1 MEPIIH
7 SIFEKQTSTW
17 QYIVACPQSRQA
29 VIIDP
34 VLDFDPTKLEI
45 TTASADGLL
54 ELVASRNY
62 IIVRL
67 LETHAH
73 ADHLTSAYYIQQN
86 LLAATNHHARVTEF
100 VKCRRHFLRS
110 TTYLRKNWTKH
121 LAIFSKT
128 MKSFQS
134 VL

>member
-45 TTASADGLL
+45 TSALADGLL
-54 ELVASRNY
+54 GLAASRNY

-73 ADHLTSAYYIQQN
+73 ADH
-86 LLAATNHHARVTEF
+86 
-100 VKCRRHFLRS
+100 HF
-110 TTYLRKNWTKH
+110 
-121 LAIFSKT
+121 
-128 MKSFQS
+128 S
-134 VL
+134 VLYPTEAASREQPSSPYLYGAPNSSSAEDIF